1 MNLPSIRK
9 NTQRKPVLPPSPTLQ
24 TVYFDAIPRLLI
36 PLIVQPGAAPK
47 YRQPDPDRTPA
58 IELVER
64 TQLSELTFQRSP
76 DQTPAEI
83 QAPTTACR
91 PQAAQDDTARAAP
104 RPPRNSIVSKRPSPY
119 RKPRLSTRRS
129 ATPSSRTSPLKFRN
143 IRNFQLPLLDD
154 AVLHR
159 IHDKPSHRFG
169 AGLRLQLIPDRLH
182 RPRRDIHNIGDLL
195 RRFFLTHQLQH
206 G

>member
-64 TQLSELTFQRSP
+64 TQLAELTFQRS
-76 DQTPAEI
+76 QI
-83 QAPTTACR
+83 
-91 PQAAQDDTARAAP
+91 
-104 RPPRNSIVSKRPSPY
+104 KR
-119 RKPRLSTRRS
+119 
-129 ATPSSRTSPLKFRN
+129 PLKFKPQQPHAAHKPLKM
-143 IRNFQLPLLDD
+143 ILPEPHP
-154 AVLHR
+154 APA
-159 IHDKPSHRFG
+159 KQHRFEK
-169 AGLRLQLIPDRLH
+169 AVAIPETTVVNPQERYT
-182 RPRRDIHNIGDLL
+182 LL
-195 RRFFLTHQLQH
+195 PDFSIKIQEHKKFPITVAR
-206 G
+206 